1 MRRIKPFV
9 PKSSLITIYNTLV
22 LPHFDYGMVVWSNCT
37 DSNLNRLQK
46 LQNTAMRIILCM
58 PFRTHIN
65 DMLMTLGFMDIRSRI
80 LYNTGCMM
88 YKVLNGMAPFYLNDL
103 FHEISSVH
111 SVNTRKSKAGNLYMP
126 SFKTYYGKS
135 TFQYKG
141 CVTWN
146 VISKDIRDAKSFMSF
161 KRAFKKDLK
170 LC

>member
-1 MRRIKPFV
+1 
-9 PKSSLITIYNTLV
+9 
-22 LPHFDYGMVVWSNCT
+22 
-37 DSNLNRLQK
+37 
-46 LQNTAMRIILCM
+46 
-58 PFRTHIN
+58 
-65 DMLMTLGFMDIRSRI
+65 MTLGFMDIRSRI

-111 SVNTRKSKAGNLYMP
+111 SLNTRKSKAGNLYMP